1 MNRRRPLVAAAL
13 VAVAVALAAC
23 GSDADDRTDAG
34 HQPVRPVAPVSL
46 TPSQVYYELTHPE
59 PASSLDDGPPAG
71 LRSPEIT
78 PFDVYYDATH
88 P

>member
-1 MNRRRPLVAAAL
+1 MNRGRPLAAAAL
-13 VAVAVALAAC
+13 VAVAAALAAC
-23 GSDADDRTDAG
+23 GSDADDLTDAERRAA
-34 HQPVRPVAPVSL
+34 HPVAAVAL

-59 PASSLDDGPPAG
+59 PAGSIDEGEPAG
-71 LRSPEIT
+71 LRSPELS

>member
-13 VAVAVALAAC
+13 VAVAAALAAC
-23 GSDADDRTDAG
+23 GSDADDLTDAERQAA
-34 HQPVRPVAPVSL
+34 HPAAAIAL

-59 PASSLDDGPPAG
+59 PAGSIAEGEPAG
-71 LRSPEIT
+71 LRSPELS
-78 PFDVYYDATH
+78 PFEVYYDATH